1 MISSI
6 FVRRQ
11 CLIDLGT
18 RYLQQLKSWILKRII
33 SVLSFSP
40 AAMISRSIRRERFGC
55 LPYNGWKGRIDLGK
69 QNSISTGL
77 QRYSR
82 FLFLFSVAIF
92 AWVFESQAQDRWA
105 PHPLLTLWAGALP
118 IILSAPHGGRRPIP
132 GVAERRGVGV
142 AQFTTGRD
150 NNTDELAQRIA
161 AKLEERLSQ
170 KPFLVVAQFE
180 RKYLDVNRPRRDA
193 YESAEAQPYY
203 DVYHRALTQACEQV
217 SRGWDR
223 ALLLDIHGQSE
234 GDTIY
239 RGTHNG
245 KTVSSLIRR
254 FGAEAITGP
263 KSIFAQLERMG
274 YKILPSSRE
283 SHKETRYAGGY
294 IVQTYGSHRAT
305 GIDAIQLEFGTSLR
319 ARANLE
325 RTAIDL
331 AHAVALFA
339 RDFLPPI
346 KSPPPPVT
354 HHEPGCGSPFSSH

>member
-1 MISSI
+1 MDGKGGSI
-6 FVRRQ
+6 LV
-11 CLIDLGT
+11 
-18 RYLQQLKSWILKRII
+18 
-33 SVLSFSP
+33 
-40 AAMISRSIRRERFGC
+40 
-55 LPYNGWKGRIDLGK
+55 K
-69 QNSISTGL
+69 QNLITTGL
-77 QRYSR
+77 QCYSR
-82 FLFLFSVAIF
+82 ILLLFSVAIF
-92 AWVFESQAQDRWA
+92 AWAFESHAQNQWA
-105 PHPLLTLWAGALP
+105 PHQLLTVWAGALP
-118 IILSAPHGGRRPIP
+118 IILSAPHGGRQPIP
-132 GVAERRGVGV
+132 GVAARRGVGV

-161 AKLEERLSQ
+161 AKLEERLSE
-170 KPFLVVAQFE
+170 KPFLIVAQFE

-193 YESAEAQPYY
+193 YESTEAQPYY
-203 DVYHRALTQACEQV
+203 DVYHRALKHACEQL

-239 RGTHNG
+239 RGTNNG

-263 KSIFAQLERMG
+263 KSIFAQLEGMG
-274 YKILPSSRE
+274 YKIVPSIRE

-294 IVQTYGSHRAT
+294 IVQTYGSHRET

-339 RDFLPPI
+339 RDFLPLI
-346 KSPPPPVT
+346 KSPPPPAT
-354 HHEPGCGSPFSSH
+354 QP

>member
-1 MISSI
+1 MDEGGESI
-6 FVRRQ
+6 
-11 CLIDLGT
+11 L
-18 RYLQQLKSWILKRII
+18 LKPK
-33 SVLSFSP
+33 
-40 AAMISRSIRRERFGC
+40 SI
-55 LPYNGWKGRIDLGK
+55 
-69 QNSISTGL
+69 TAGL
-77 QRYSR
+77 QRYGDI
-82 FLFLFSVAIF
+82 LFLFSVAIF
-92 AWVFESQAQDRWA
+92 AWAFESHAQNQWP
-105 PHPLLTLWAGALP
+105 PHPLLTVWAGALP
-118 IILSAPHGGRRPIP
+118 IILSAPHGGRQPIP
-132 GVAERRGVGV
+132 GVAARRGVGV
-142 AQFTTGRD
+142 AQFITGRD

-161 AKLEERLSQ
+161 ANLEQRLSE
-170 KPFLVVAQFE
+170 KPFLIVAQFE

-203 DVYHRALTQACEQV
+203 DLYHRALKHACEQV

-239 RGTHNG
+239 RGTSNG

-274 YKILPSSRE
+274 YKIVPSIRE

-294 IVQTYGSHRAT
+294 IVQTYGSHRET
-305 GIDAIQLEFGTSLR
+305 GIDAIQLEFGTWLR

-325 RTAIDL
+325 RTAFDL

-346 KSPPPPVT
+346 KSPPPPAT
-354 HHEPGCGSPFSSH
+354 QP